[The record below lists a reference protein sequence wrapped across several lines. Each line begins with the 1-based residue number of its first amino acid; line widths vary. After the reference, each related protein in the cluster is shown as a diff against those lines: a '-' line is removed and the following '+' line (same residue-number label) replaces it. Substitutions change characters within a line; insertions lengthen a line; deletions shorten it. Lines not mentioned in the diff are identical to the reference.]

1 MVKEGSLSPL
11 LRRVSRFGLST
22 LRHRDFALLFTG
34 TIVSH
39 SGDLLQS
46 MTQQWLVF
54 QLTGS
59 ATKLA
64 IVAACQLLPRL
75 ILGTVGGVIV
85 DRVDRRRLL
94 MVTQTTAMLQSV
106 AFLALV
112 LTGKLTYGSILVLT
126 VILGVADTLN
136 LTARHAL
143 IPLLVP
149 PSELQAGIALNSAGL
164 NLTQIIGPSLGG
176 VLLALVGV
184 SGCLAINAVSFLGI
198 LAALRAMRWRPDPH
212 RAPHATRRSVGHE
225 LAEGFAYVRG
235 KEALWVPVL
244 IAYAVAALAMA
255 YSRLMPVFATSV
267 LHAGVREYGWL
278 LAAPGLG
285 ALSASLWV
293 ASRGRRTGPRARL
306 YRAVATIIF
315 ALCVFALSRHL
326 AVSLAALAVVGGA
339 QMVFRTTALAMVHE
353 ATEDSHR
360 GRVLSIFLLDYGLW
374 SFGTLWLGVLCD
386 AHGASFAVLT
396 GALSCLLVVSAVI
409 LLARRRRLA
418 RAAEIVAAR

>member
-1 MVKEGSLSPL
+1 M
-11 LRRVSRFGLST
+11 
-22 LRHRDFALLFTG
+22 
-34 TIVSH
+34 VSH

-46 MTQQWLVF
+46 MAQSWLVF

-64 IVAACQLLPRL
+64 VVAACQLLPRL
-75 ILGTVGGVIV
+75 VLGAVGGVIV

-94 MVTQTTAMLQSV
+94 FVTQTTAMLQSI

-112 LTGKLTYGSILVLT
+112 LTGKLTYGNILVLT

-149 PSELQAGIALNSAGL
+149 PSELQAGIALNSAGM

-176 VLLALVGV
+176 VLLSLVGV

-198 LAALRAMRWRPDPH
+198 LAALRAMRWRP
-212 RAPHATRRSVGHE
+212 APLPIDRPSRGGVRGE
-225 LAEGFAYVRG
+225 LAEGFGYVRR

-285 ALSASLWV
+285 ALAASLWV
-293 ASRGRRTGPRARL
+293 ASRGRRSGARRRL
-306 YRAVATIIF
+306 YRAVGSIIF

-326 AVSLAALAVVGGA
+326 LISLAALAIVGAA
-339 QMVFRTTALAMVHE
+339 QMVFRTTALALLHE

-360 GRVLSIFLLDYGLW
+360 GRVVSIFLLDYGLW

-386 AHGASFAVLT
+386 AHGPTFAVLT
-396 GALSCLLVVSAVI
+396 GALSCLVVVGAVV
-409 LLARRRRLA
+409 LFARHRRH
-418 RAAEIVAAR
+418 VAAAASTAAAATVAVR